1 VAGIDDLTE
10 SGFARCQVVART
22 LGIVHP
28 DPGGL
33 GPFCRLEVE
42 DLAPERPGVYAWVVD
57 RSVMYVGKAK
67 VLRQITHGVRMQ
79 RAYNDYTYIPAS
91 KVQQVSNPRV
101 RVNGLLNAAL
111 SESHEVSWWWRVSTD
126 ETTAFA
132 DEAGLIAAWSPPWN
146 RARPTG
152 PLMLPSP

>member
-1 VAGIDDLTE
+1 VADIDDLTE
-10 SGFARCQVVART
+10 SGFARCRVTART

-33 GPFCRLEVE
+33 GPFCRLDVE
-42 DLAPERPGVYAWVVD
+42 DSAPEHPGVYAWVID
-57 RSVMYVGKAK
+57 QTVMYVGKAK
-67 VLRQITHGVRMQ
+67 VLRQIIRGSRMQ

-111 SESHEVSWWWRVSTD
+111 SEGHEVTWWWRVSID

-132 DEAGLIAAWSPPWN
+132 EEAGLIAAWSPPWN
-146 RARPTG
+146 RARPIG
-152 PLMLPSP
+152 PLPPP